1 MESIEIKMK
10 KEISELEAKLGVE
23 VDEEILSEAFTHRSF
38 NGEDETVLI
47 NNERIEFLGDAV
59 LELLITEHLFREYP
73 DLKEGTLTSIRAAVV
88 KTESLAEE
96 SERLELGKYLRMSRG
111 EEATGGRNR
120 PYILANTFEAFVG
133 SIYLSKGLEEARK
146 FLVKE
151 LFYKI
156 DEVLKTGSHIDNKS
170 ELQEKVQE
178 KLKLTPSYRTLS
190 QKGPDHDK
198 IFRMAVYIGGVK
210 CGEGEGRSKQKAE
223 QEAAG
228 STLENWSKF
237 FKLVKKKSK

>member
-1 MESIEIKMK
+1 MK
-10 KEISELEAKLGVE
+10 KNSKELTKKLQIDIKDDILEEAL
-23 VDEEILSEAFTHRSF
+23 THRSY
-38 NGEDETVLI
+38 NGEDESVQI

-59 LELLITEHLFREYP
+59 LELLITEHLFNEFP

-96 SERLELGKYLRMSRG
+96 SMRLGLGEYLRMSRG
-111 EEATGGRNR
+111 EEATGGRTR
-120 PYILANTFEAFVG
+120 PYILANTFEAITG
-133 SIYLSKGLEEARK
+133 AIYLSSGLEDARK
-146 FLVKE
+146 FLERE
-151 LFYKI
+151 LFVKI
-156 DEVLKTGSHIDNKS
+156 KVVLDTSAHIDNKS

-210 CGEGEGRSKQKAE
+210 CGEGEGKSKQKAE

-228 STLENWSKF
+228 NTLEDWEKYIKEINKIN
-237 FKLVKKKSK
+237 K

>member
-1 MESIEIKMK
+1 MK
-10 KEISELEAKLGVE
+10 KSYKELKKQLQI
-23 VDEEILSEAFTHRSF
+23 DINDEILEEALTHRSY
-38 NGEDETVLI
+38 NGEDENVLI

-59 LELLITEHLFREYP
+59 LELLITEHLFNQFP

-96 SERLELGKYLRMSRG
+96 SLRLGFGEYLRMSRG
-111 EEATGGRNR
+111 EEATGGRTR
-120 PYILANTFEAFVG
+120 PYILANTFEAIVG
-133 SIYLSKGLEEARK
+133 SIYLSCGLDEVRK
-146 FLVKE
+146 FLEKE
-151 LFYKI
+151 LFFKI
-156 DEVLKTGSHIDNKS
+156 KQVLETGAHIDSKS

-198 IFRMAVYIGGVK
+198 IFRMAVYIGRTK
-210 CGEGEGRSKQKAE
+210 CGEGEGKSKQKAE

-228 STLENWSKF
+228 KTLEEWDKY
-237 FKLVKKKSK
+237 FKQIKKNNK